1 MITILVGYSLILI
14 SINVYLTSLE
24 KEENNYYAVEVNRLY
39 HGILENGYQNVSLE
53 GYSYITKLEYMDE
66 KVSVKEKEVF
76 YNNTNDNYCIRTIQ
90 DKSGDVGYIKFIYK
104 VSQQKYLKRVILLIN
119 LILGMVALLL
129 IGVYIYIRVQ
139 IMKPFHEISS
149 IPFELSKGHLT
160 KNLKQSKN
168 RFFGKFLWGLDLLR
182 EHLEERKA
190 RELKLEKEKKTLILS
205 ISHDI
210 KTPLSAIKL
219 YAKALYK
226 NLYTEKEKQIEI
238 AGYIEEKAI
247 EIEGF
252 VTDIIKASKEDFLN
266 IEVTEGEFYLE
277 DLIKRLQSYYQ
288 DKFDLI
294 KTEFVIESF
303 ENNLI
308 YGDMERTMEVFENI
322 IENGIKY
329 GDGRVVV
336 ISFSK
341 EEDCVLITVSNTGCS
356 LPEKE
361 VVHIFE
367 SFWRGS
373 NVNDKKGSGLGLYIC
388 RQILHKMQGEIF
400 ADIHEDKMNVTVVLK
415 IA

>member
-1 MITILVGYSLILI
+1 MIVILLSYSLII
-14 SINVYLTSLE
+14 ICMNVYLTSLE
-24 KEENNYYAVEVNRLY
+24 KEENKYYAVEVNRLY
-39 HGILENGYQNVSLE
+39 HGIVEKGFENVSLE
-53 GYSYITKLEYMDE
+53 GYSYITKLEYIDE
-66 KVSVKEKEVF
+66 KADLNEKEAF
-76 YNNTNDNYCIRTIQ
+76 YNNTNENYCIRIIQ
-90 DKSGDVGYIKFIYK
+90 NRFGDVGYIKFIYK
-104 VSQQKYLKRVILLIN
+104 VSQQKYLNRVIFLIN
-119 LILGMVALLL
+119 LIFGMIGFLL
-129 IGVYIYIRVQ
+129 IGVCIYIRVQ

-160 KNLKQSKN
+160 KSLKQNKN

-182 EHLEERKA
+182 EYLEERKA

-238 AGYIEEKAI
+238 AGCIEEKAL

-252 VTDIIKASKEDFLN
+252 VADIIKASKEDFLN
-266 IEVTEGEFYLE
+266 IEVKDGEFYLE
-277 DLIKRLQSYYQ
+277 DLIKKLQSYYQ

-294 KTEFVIESF
+294 KTEFVIEPF
-303 ENNLI
+303 ENNII
-308 YGDMERTMEVFENI
+308 YGDLERTIEVFENI

-329 GDGRVVV
+329 GDGKSVVL
-336 ISFSK
+336 SFSK
-341 EEDCVLITVSNTGCS
+341 EEDCVLITVSNTGCT

-361 VVHIFE
+361 VVHIFD

-400 ADIHEDKMNVTVVLK
+400 AEIHNEKMNITVVLK
-415 IA
+415 IS